1 MIEITLNGRREQ
13 LEKPTTL
20 QALVEQ
26 KKLSPTG
33 IAIARNGEIAPKS
46 EWAATLIQT
55 GDTLEIIH
63 AVQGG

>member
-26 KKLSPTG
+26 KQLSPIG